1 MKNQI
6 LTLVFSGFCMLSCAT
21 ENLSANNA
29 EGMKTDPMLNFD
41 KAMKSLT
48 KPENQSSPEE
58 KTGNGA
64 VLNEKSKQILY
75 LASKEFILSSGITQA
90 ELTAG
95 TSDNRE
101 KTISL
106 ANRMYFEKY
115 QNIQKQL
122 KSEK

>member
-1 MKNQI
+1 M
-6 LTLVFSGFCMLSCAT
+6 FSCST
-21 ENLSANNA
+21 ENLAANNA
-29 EGMKTDPMLNFD
+29 EGMKTDPMVNFD

-58 KTGNGA
+58 KAANGA

-75 LASKEFILSSGITQA
+75 LASKEFVLSSGITQA
-90 ELTAG
+90 ELTAS
-95 TSDNRE
+95 TSDSRE

-115 QNIQKQL
+115 HNIQKQL

>member
-6 LTLVFSGFCMLSCAT
+6 LTLVLSGFCMLSCST
-21 ENLSANNA
+21 ENMAANNA
-29 EGMKTDPMLNFD
+29 EGMKTDPMVNFD
-41 KAMKSLT
+41 KAMKSLV

-58 KTGNGA
+58 KANGA

-75 LASKEFILSSGITQA
+75 LASKEFILSDGITEA
-90 ELTAG
+90 ELEST
-95 TSDNRE
+95 TSGSRE

-106 ANRMYFEKY
+106 AHQVYFKKY
-115 QNIQKQL
+115 NEIQKRL

>member
-6 LTLVFSGFCMLSCAT
+6 LTLVFSGFCMLSCST
-21 ENLSANNA
+21 ENLAANNA
-29 EGMKTDPMLNFD
+29 EGMKTDPMVNFD
-41 KAMKSLT
+41 KAMKSLM
-48 KPENQSSPEE
+48 KSENQSSPEE
-58 KTGNGA
+58 KAANGA

-75 LASKEFILSSGITQA
+75 LASKEFVLSSGISQA
-90 ELTAG
+90 ELTAS

-106 ANRMYFEKY
+106 AHQVYFKKY
-115 QNIQKQL
+115 NEIQKRL